1 MADLEKLNYSKSW
14 MNPDDFPSLSFS
26 KDWTSQDDFPTI
38 ETDETQVRKD
48 MQCLHDEVKDYING
62 PFRDY
67 VVATGNAEAAR
78 ESAETDR
85 VENESA
91 RVDAETVREQAEA
104 QRVQNEQAR
113 QSAEIAR
120 NDWGSYS
127 ATKLYAKGSKAESGG
142 SSYVCINPCRG
153 IAPPNTAYWQL
164 IAAHGR
170 DGTDGAPGKDGQ
182 GAPSDDAP
190 KAPGTA
196 SPGTSAT
203 FSRSDHVHPKQS
215 VSKSDVGLGN
225 VDNVKQQARITASG
239 LLKGSGSGNVGAAVA
254 GTDYIAT
261 GNITKQT
268 LVAVET
274 TPAANYEI
282 NWYYK

>member
-1 MADLEKLNYSKSW
+1 MAKKLTATLNAVQSAPIEIQYLNGDLSIIQKL
-14 MNPDDFPSLSFS
+14 DDEPNDVGGL
-26 KDWTSQDDFPTI
+26 TSAELKERFDRAGNI
-38 ETDETQVRKD
+38 IKE
-48 MQCLHDEVKDYING
+48 YINETLI
-62 PFRDY
+62 PAILAAD
-67 VVATGNAEAAR
+67 ATEA
-78 ESAETDR
+78 DR
-85 VENESA
+85 TAAESA
-91 RVDAETVREQAEA
+91 RADAETQRVQAEV

-113 QSAEIAR
+113 QTAESAR
-120 NDWGSYS
+120 NDWGGYSSSKSYV
-127 ATKLYAKGSKAESGG
+127 KGNKVESGG
-142 SSYVCINPCRG
+142 DSYVCIVPCTG

-170 DGTDGAPGKDGQ
+170 DGKDGQ

-196 SPGTSAT
+196 SPGTAET

-225 VDNVKQQARITASG
+225 VLNVRQQGQINASG
-239 LLKGSGSGNVGAAVA
+239 LLKGSGSGNVSAAMA
-254 GTDYIAT
+254 GTDYMKT

-268 LVAVET
+268 LVATET
-274 TPAANYEI
+274 TPTANYEI